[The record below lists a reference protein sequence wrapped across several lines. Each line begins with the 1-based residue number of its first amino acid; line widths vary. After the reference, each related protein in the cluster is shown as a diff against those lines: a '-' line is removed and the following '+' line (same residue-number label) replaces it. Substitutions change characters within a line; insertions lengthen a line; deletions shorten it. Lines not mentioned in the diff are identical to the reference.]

1 MNFTDGSGKALK
13 KLGALLDRHESDRH
27 GQDEDYFSDPNM
39 CVIDLN
45 TGETILIQPSGNEGG
60 KTKGRGYRKCRSV
73 EQRIPH
79 RVPPSLQ
86 MAVVLDM
93 LVPMLSNGN
102 QVGPLAQAAY
112 DRIATAMVDAQQSDD
127 WLKQNGRHVKEVKQM
142 LEQIQNMTWTTR
154 KGDSLLNVDFNVVE
168 NAQLDLNAIKEL
180 EGLNGLQEG

>member
-1 MNFTDGSGKALK
+1 
-13 KLGALLDRHESDRH
+13 
-27 GQDEDYFSDPNM
+27 
-39 CVIDLN
+39 
-45 TGETILIQPSGNEGG
+45 
-60 KTKGRGYRKCRSV
+60 
-73 EQRIPH
+73 
-79 RVPPSLQ
+79 

-180 EGLNGLQEG
+180 EGLNGLEQ